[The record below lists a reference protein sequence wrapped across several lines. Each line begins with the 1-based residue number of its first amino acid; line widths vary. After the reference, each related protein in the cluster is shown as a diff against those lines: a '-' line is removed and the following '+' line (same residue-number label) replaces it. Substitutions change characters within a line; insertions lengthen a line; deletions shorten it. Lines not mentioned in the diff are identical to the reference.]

1 MKALINGV
9 CILPSVLAIIL
20 RQDQAMRERIAVDA
34 TFEIVLGNFLVIL
47 SRLLLRDKFDDENYK
62 NEIKKRTVE
71 QRGMELD
78 LRS

>member
-1 MKALINGV
+1 
-9 CILPSVLAIIL
+9 
-20 RQDQAMRERIAVDA
+20 MRERIAVDA